1 LSQKTETLHQTPLD
15 HASNP
20 AHAYVFER
28 QIDLRQ
34 IDLPFFPCYS
44 DELALHSGTEIIMQI
59 SLFPTLSSLA
69 LTLCL
74 TSLSDT
80 AAQDLTSPQ
89 DVVFRSRLDQTEQRY
104 VVLLPPEFQANVPHD
119 LVIALHGHGSDRWQF
134 VNDERGECRGT
145 RDAATERNAIFVSP
159 DYRAKTSWMGP
170 AATADLRQILDDLHG
185 QYRIRNVI
193 ISGGSMG
200 GTSAMAFAAMHP
212 ECVDG
217 VVSLNG
223 TANLIEY
230 PNFSDA
236 IAESYGGS
244 RIEKPDVYQ
253 QRSAEFFAERLT
265 MPFAATTGGKD
276 TLVPPD
282 SVLRLMDALQKQG
295 SPALLTHRP
304 DGGHDTNYD
313 DTIAA
318 FRFVFDQLAAKSAA
332 SAPVLSSFDKENT
345 IVCLGDSVTGVYY
358 HTGGHR
364 AYPEMLELALQATQ
378 PNAPIKVINA
388 GISGN
393 TTVNGLERLETDV
406 LPHHPAIVTI
416 SFGLNDMVRV
426 PPEQFRSNLEQLV
439 DRCRAQQSQVVLCT
453 PNAVIDTSDRPITKL
468 VEYSGIIRE
477 VAAKKMVRVCDQYQ
491 AGERLKQRAPWTWRL
506 TLSDAIHPNMDGHRR
521 MAEELCRC
529 ITGQEIS
536 LDAVQPP
543 ESILERTQ
551 QRIDSGMPVRILS
564 MAPVAAAAEAAI
576 RAINAD
582 AKIEMTT
589 WEIDGK
595 SLAELE
601 QEAKAKVRAMM
612 PDLVVLAIPPE
623 APAESDEQFVHAV
636 SWIMNW
642 SLSFGQQE
650 WDVITVDPAALNPS
664 ANSERTTLLRKLVHA
679 QHIRGQALQTSIESL
694 LSGQR

>member
-1 LSQKTETLHQTPLD
+1 
-15 HASNP
+15 
-20 AHAYVFER
+20 
-28 QIDLRQ
+28 
-34 IDLPFFPCYS
+34 
-44 DELALHSGTEIIMQI
+44 MQI

-295 SPALLTHRP
+295 SPALLNHRP

-477 VAAKKMVRVCDQYQ
+477 VAATKMVRVCDQYQ
-491 AGERLKQRAPWTWRL
+491 VGERLKQRAPWTWRL

-601 QEAKAKVRAMM
+601 QEARAKVRAMM

-679 QHIRGQALQTSIESL
+679 QHIRGQAVQTSIESL